1 MLVGLEPKEYIEK
14 ANPFP
19 LDRDRPARSF
29 IMQLEHGIIT
39 SETSSGIKKDG
50 LWYFVRVS
58 ENTGRTP
65 RPRPQGHVSNKASMD
80 CE

>member
-19 LDRDRPARSF
+19 PDRDRPARSF

-39 SETSSGIKKDG
+39 SETSSGIKKTDCG
-50 LWYFVRVS
+50 ILLGFQKTQEGRPYPGHNGRATGV
-58 ENTGRTP
+58 ENLSP
-65 RPRPQGHVSNKASMD
+65 
-80 CE
+80 